1 MRRKD
6 GQSSAQ
12 HALEDIDRETVFH
25 PNTSIVDH
33 LKKGPHIVAQASGV
47 RVKDR
52 QGRDLI
58 DAGAGLWCVNIGYGG
73 EEMADAA
80 KKAIEMLAQP
90 AGWVQSTSGHSSWVN

>member
-58 DAGAGLWCVNIGYGG
+58 DAT
-73 EEMADAA
+73 
-80 KKAIEMLAQP
+80 P
-90 AGWVQSTSGHSSWVN
+90 AWVNDLAAIPKFEKAPPPR